1 MTTTTDTRLASD
13 KQKLFI
19 NSLLDTKEHSFE
31 KVDVDNLDMKSAKSL
46 ISTLLKL
53 RNKDV
58 VRPATPKQ
66 IAFATALVQKKEGG
80 LALLNHYLRNSKVNS
95 IEQLDKTD
103 VSLLIGQLMVAN
115 EVKPPMKINEVGAY
129 LLNET
134 IYSIRKNDRNYWSVW
149 TYSDVAKKYVRND
162 SLRDVLYQLEPSNR
176 LTLELAIKYSA
187 QVGICVHC
195 GRTLTLLK
203 SVAGGMGA
211 YCAKKYH

>member
-149 TYSDVAKKYVRND
+149 TYSDVAKRYVRND

>member
-129 LLNET
+129 LLNQT